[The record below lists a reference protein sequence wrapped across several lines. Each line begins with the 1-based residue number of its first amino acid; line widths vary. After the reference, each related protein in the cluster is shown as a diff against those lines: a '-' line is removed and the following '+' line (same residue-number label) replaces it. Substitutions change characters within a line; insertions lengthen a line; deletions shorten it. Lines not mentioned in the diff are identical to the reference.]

1 MTATATGLTTVA
13 LHARNVRFDWTGVP
27 VRWIPGEALA
37 SHLLNVLHLLLPEG
51 ERFFVKVFADALPL
65 IRDDELR
72 ADVLGFIGQEGMH
85 ASAHQG
91 AQDHLRS
98 QGLDP
103 SGYVAEIETIFQVIL
118 GDRGLSGAR
127 REQWLIERLAFVAA
141 IEHVTAFLGD
151 WILNSPALDA
161 AGADP
166 RMLDLLRWHGA
177 EEVEHRAVAY
187 DVFMH
192 VDGRYS
198 RRVRTYV
205 VSTLVLG
212 WLWARGARYL
222 MANDPELPTGTKARW
237 RDYARAARTG
247 LAPAPGH
254 LLRSVGRYLRPR
266 YHPSDEGSTSQA
278 VAYLARSPAALA
290 ADG

>member
-1 MTATATGLTTVA
+1 MTLTKVA
-13 LHARNVRFDWTGVP
+13 LHPRNVHFDWIGLP
-27 VRWIPGEALA
+27 MSWIPGEAFA

-51 ERFFVKVFADALPL
+51 ERFFVKVFAEALPL
-65 IRDDELR
+65 ITDDELR
-72 ADVLGFIGQEGMH
+72 EDVLGFIGQEGMH
-85 ASAHQG
+85 ATAHQG
-91 AQDHLRS
+91 AQDYLRS

-103 SGYVAEIETIFQVIL
+103 SDYVAEIETIFRVIL

-127 REQWLIERLAFVAA
+127 SEQWLIERLAFVAA

-161 AGADP
+161 ARADP

-187 DVFMH
+187 DLFRH

-205 VSTLVLG
+205 VSTIVLG
-212 WLWARGARYL
+212 WLWARGVRFLIAH
-222 MANDPELPTGTKARW
+222 DPELPRGTRARW
-237 RDYARAARTG
+237 RDYARAVRG
-247 LAPAPGH
+247 GIAPSPAH
-254 LLRSVGRYLRPR
+254 LLRSVARYVRPS
-266 YHPSDEGSTSQA
+266 YHPSHEGSTSQA
-278 VAYLARSPAALA
+278 VAYLATSPAALA
-290 ADG
+290 ADA